1 MREATHCCLPIASNR
16 VENINM
22 QIEYDRK
29 VLLGQGGFGSVFLG
43 KYDNRKVAV
52 KRVQLHEVNDNEE
65 KALQCLQQFGHPN
78 IVKLLHSELN
88 ADFKYNFLLN
98 YEKKI
103 RNDIHKSNFLCFSL

>member
-1 MREATHCCLPIASNR
+1 MY
-16 VENINM
+16 NM
-22 QIEYDRK
+22 KIEYDRK
-29 VLLGQGGFGSVFLG
+29 VPLGQGGYGSVFLG
-43 KYDNRKVAV
+43 KYNGVKVAI

-98 YEKKI
+98 YEKKM
-103 RNDIHKSNFLCFSL
+103 RNDIMYK